1 MRRGWKVLCCT
12 AVIALIAAAPLAV
25 TASHAAASKSAS
37 SSSTAKKTLRQYTGY
52 VTALDKTSL
61 TVEKRGK
68 KTESKV
74 FTRHAEM
81 SVTGELEKS
90 AHVTVYYRDEAG
102 KAIAHKVIV
111 KSETAAAV
119 SDH

>member
-1 MRRGWKVLCCT
+1 MRQGWKVLCCT
-12 AVIALIAAAPLAV
+12 AAIALIAAAPLAV
-25 TASHAAASKSAS
+25 SVSHAAASKTS
-37 SSSTAKKTLRQYTGY
+37 SSSAAKKTLRQYTGY
-52 VTALDKTSL
+52 VTALDKTSI

-102 KAIAHKVIV
+102 KAIAHRVIV

-119 SDH
+119 ADH

>member
-1 MRRGWKVLCCT
+1 MKQGWKVLCCT
-12 AVIALIAAAPLAV
+12 AAFALIAAAPLAV
-25 TASHAAASKSAS
+25 NASHAAANTSAS

-52 VTALDKTSL
+52 VTALDKTSI

-74 FTRHAEM
+74 FARHAEM

-90 AHVTVYYRDEAG
+90 AHVTVYYRDEGG
-102 KAIAHKVIV
+102 KAIAHRVIV
-111 KSETAAAV
+111 KSETASV
-119 SDH
+119 VTDH